1 MLTLQ
6 ETGILAQLKEV
17 SANAVLAGTG
27 PATAGWSEETREVV
41 KQITTTVANTAIQ
54 QTLAVFDAE
63 GFFTKVDNSSGE
75 PMIVDVVTQEMADEW
90 AAAINS

>member
-27 PATAGWSEETREVV
+27 PATAGWCRESR
-41 KQITTTVANTAIQ
+41 IA
-54 QTLAVFDAE
+54 
-63 GFFTKVDNSSGE
+63 GRPGS
-75 PMIVDVVTQEMADEW
+75 
-90 AAAINS
+90 AALRQHPG

>member
-17 SANAVLAGTG
+17 SANAVLAG